1 MRLIDADAVL
11 DMMNSQMDMQEL
23 YLPIH
28 FKELVID
35 QLPTAYDVDK
45 VLENLGH
52 DAMGAYLDMK
62 FFQDGEFFRNGYFGG
77 KKTGL
82 LLAIEE
88 VKGGFLDAQ
97 ENNKGLDAEEA
108 DAY

>member
-1 MRLIDADAVL
+1 MRLIDADAGL

-23 YLPIH
+23 YLPIQ

-52 DAMGAYLDMK
+52 YAR
-62 FFQDGEFFRNGYFGG
+62 EP
-77 KKTGL
+77 
-82 LLAIEE
+82 IWI
-88 VKGGFLDAQ
+88 
-97 ENNKGLDAEEA
+97 
-108 DAY
+108 

>member
-35 QLPTAYDVDK
+35 QLPTAYDVDN
-45 VLENLGH
+45 VVEQ
-52 DAMGAYLDMK
+52 LDVYITK
-62 FFQDGEFFRNGYFGG
+62 LVGRNSALYQ
-77 KKTGL
+77 TVMQ
-82 LLAIEE
+82 I
-88 VKGGFLDAQ
+88 VKGGGVD
-97 ENNKGLDAEEA
+97 GD
-108 DAY
+108 